1 MAERRPVQYVIADD
15 LRELILGRDLAG
27 GAMLPSEAEL
37 AARYAVTRV
46 TANRAVRVL
55 RDEGLVVH
63 RHSVG
68 WFAAVTPL
76 VACLHRVQDAVAAG
90 RHPDPAD
97 VEVLAAV
104 IPLLWTDR
112 RSALPADWLRPPPPP
127 GSARL
132 TSAGL
137 VD

>member
-1 MAERRPVQYVIADD
+1 MPERRPVQYVIADD
-15 LRELILGRDLAG
+15 LRELILGRHVAG

-76 VACLHRVQDAVAAG
+76 VACLHRVQDALAAG
-90 RHPDPAD
+90 RHPDLVD
-97 VEVLAAV
+97 VEVLARA
-104 IPLLWTDR
+104 IPRLWTDR
-112 RSALPADWLRPPPPP
+112 RNALP
-127 GSARL
+127 
-132 TSAGL
+132 TET
-137 VD
+137 

>member
-1 MAERRPVQYVIADD
+1 MAERRPVQHVIADD
-15 LRELILGRDLAG
+15 LRGQILGRDLRAG
-27 GAMLPSEAEL
+27 AKLPSEAAL
-37 AARYAVTRV
+37 SARYNVTRV

-76 VACLHRVQDAVAAG
+76 VACLHRVQDALAAG
-90 RHPDPAD
+90 AHTDPAD
-97 VEVLAAV
+97 VAALAAAV
-104 IPLLWTDR
+104 PQLWTDR
-112 RSALPADWLRPPPPP
+112 RTALTPDRP
-127 GSARL
+127 ARL
-132 TSAGL
+132 TAGL